1 MSLATANRTV
11 PDDWYDEYRAR
22 VRAVTSGDVLVA
34 AERHLHPDAL
44 QMVVVG
50 SAAAVREGMEAI
62 AFGPVQRYDVE
73 GRPA

>member
-1 MSLATANRTV
+1 
-11 PDDWYDEYRAR
+11 
-22 VRAVTSGDVLVA
+22 VTSGDVLVA

-50 SAAAVREGMEAI
+50 NAAAVGGGMKAI
-62 AFGPVQRYDVE
+62 AFGPLQLYDVE